1 MVCYFDK
8 HRSISSK
15 SCYLNHFFNL
25 VKGYSNKKEFILLVI
40 RRNVRIVR
48 CFVTIE
54 SVCLSW
60 LSGEVS

>member
-1 MVCYFDK
+1 MVCYFDE
-8 HRSISSK
+8 HRRI
-15 SCYLNHFFNL
+15 L

-40 RRNVRIVR
+40 RNVRIVR

>member
-1 MVCYFDK
+1 MYELNNRNNINLWFAILI
-8 HRSISSK
+8 SIDA
-15 SCYLNHFFNL
+15 YL

-40 RRNVRIVR
+40 RNVRIVR

-54 SVCLSW
+54 SVCFAW

>member
-8 HRSISSK
+8 HRRI
-15 SCYLNHFFNL
+15 LNQFFNL

-40 RRNVRIVR
+40 RNVRIVR

-54 SVCLSW
+54 SVCLPW

>member
-8 HRSISSK
+8 HRRTSQ
-15 SCYLNHFFNL
+15 NFNL

-40 RRNVRIVR
+40 RNVKIER
-48 CFVTIE
+48 CFVTIK